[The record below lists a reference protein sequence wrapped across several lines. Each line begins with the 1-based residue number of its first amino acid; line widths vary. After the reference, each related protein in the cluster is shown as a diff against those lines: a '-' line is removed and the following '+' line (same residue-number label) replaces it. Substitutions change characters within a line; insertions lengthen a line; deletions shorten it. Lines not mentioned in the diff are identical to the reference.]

1 MTVDILIRTYHK
13 DLNWLAHALR
23 SIQMNVTGHRRVIVA
38 IPNAGLLSHLTAET
52 VVQVDDLTDGYI
64 GQQLTKME
72 AWRYTDADAVLF
84 WDSDTIATEPV
95 NVSEWLKDGKPHIWK
110 TRYSEIDTP
119 WQGITEYAVGFPVE
133 WEYMRRMPLL
143 YRTSTLFNA
152 CEYMQG
158 VHKKSMRDYLDSLPH
173 RSFSEFNAIGAFA
186 ERFEADD
193 YTFEDTNVADM
204 PRNKCRQFWSWS
216 GLDSKDL
223 AEIKS
228 YIG

>member
-1 MTVDILIRTYHK
+1 MTTDILIRTYYK

-38 IPNAGLLSHLTAET
+38 IPNASLLSHLTAET
-52 VVQVDDLTDGYI
+52 VVQVEDLADGYI

-95 NVSEWLKDGKPHIWK
+95 DLSEWLKDGKPHVWK

-143 YRTSTLFNA
+143 YRTSTVYNA
-152 CEYMQG
+152 YEYIEG
-158 VHKKSMRDYLDSLPH
+158 VHGKSMRDYLDSLPH

-186 ERFEADD
+186 ERFESDG
-193 YTFEDTNVADM
+193 YTFEDTNGADM

-216 GLDSKDL
+216 GLDAKDL